1 MQLIACVTACHGV
14 HASTLS
20 TFQLWFSC
28 LLRFA
33 GAPFFVG
40 PPGRPRTKQA
50 MGSVDAA
57 RILALEE
64 YTDGLEKRLLKIMQQ
79 QQQEE
84 PQDALHQMQRK
95 LQQLE
100 AQIRVLLPDSD
111 PDPDGYFEDF
121 AQEWALQDPDHFR
134 EKFELQVVRATSA
147 QGDAEGSVN
156 ASSGQVRDAEVVHAG
171 ERVDP
176 LVHCFPRWK
185 TA

>member
-1 MQLIACVTACHGV
+1 
-14 HASTLS
+14 
-20 TFQLWFSC
+20 
-28 LLRFA
+28 
-33 GAPFFVG
+33 
-40 PPGRPRTKQA
+40 

-121 AQEWALQDPDHFR
+121 AQEWALQNPDHLR
-134 EKFELQVVRATSA
+134 EKFQLHVDRATSA